1 MMVAFGSTIIVFN
14 EGMFSLPKSCVDD
27 IVLRS
32 HSVIRGTAV
41 CGKVVPAR
49 LSLCFVAFLFFCFFS
64 RYARLG
70 FHPSC
75 GLPFFVA
82 SPSCDSLRWILLRV
96 DCPLAALPSTL
107 PKLTP

>member
-41 CGKVVPAR
+41 CGAPR
-49 LSLCFVAFLFFCFFS
+49 LHWPPSLS
-64 RYARLG
+64 R
-70 FHPSC
+70 
-75 GLPFFVA
+75 LPF
-82 SPSCDSLRWILLRV
+82 
-96 DCPLAALPSTL
+96 
-107 PKLTP
+107 